1 MAKRLRGKAI
11 AAFLLEIICVVIFG
25 YFLVEMQTSLSV
37 DNQQEN
43 TQEKLDEMQ
52 PLIDSADEAA
62 AQNEQ
67 SYDEVYQSKAAS
79 VAYMANYDETFE
91 AEDARLKELAGR
103 MNVDNILIIDR
114 EGKQL
119 ARAKKS
125 AANFMYPR
133 YNQLRTVFE
142 TGEPSEAFEVI
153 IDGTVR
159 RYYGAKIDGE
169 REAVI
174 EQDPEELH
182 TLQAN
187 TSSWKS
193 ILSKVSVGLK
203 GFAFAVSNQDY
214 TFLYHPQEELVGLDS
229 LDAGL
234 RAEDLADNRFAWMS
248 INGERFFCG
257 VKSIPADDA
266 FVICAV
272 PEEEMTS
279 SRNVTVAVVLFIFFA
294 VITAVVVYSVLILGE
309 QSNSGGRVR
318 VLGGLWY
325 NRTVGRKLLT
335 FSGVGLLLIV
345 VVSFYMQT
353 LFSLSLRSMSNNRQ
367 VQEIGEVLKQN
378 DEEVGLVTAQ
388 YNRRYLNKC
397 QVAADIL
404 SGNHQLWTKE
414 ELARLSKVLGA
425 EFLLI
430 FDKDGREVVSDSSYV
445 NFTVSDNPEDQ
456 SYAFGS
462 LLQGLEYYIQEAQPD
477 EISGTYR
484 QYIGALLRDE
494 NGDADG
500 FVQMSVV
507 PDKLERALGTTTLPA
522 VLGGV
527 KASAGGFAFA
537 VDKETQN
544 FAYFPDER
552 INGRSAVE
560 YGMTEKQFHD
570 GYCDYLTVNHK
581 QYFASSLETDS
592 SLIYVAVPKER
603 LMATRLPVA
612 LASGAASFCCL
623 LLVFLL
629 LAFGGKGSAVLTEA
643 QEETAARGP
652 MVEVMMPDGTTKK
665 SEAAASRWSNSGIRW
680 KEKTPE
686 QKLLSVLEGLLSVLA
701 LAICIAVVFKDR
713 FFTGNSIFLHIIEGN
728 WEHSLNVFAL
738 TGCILIICVG
748 SVAVLILREI
758 LQLLSR
764 AMNAKGATICQLL
777 RNFIKYLFVIAMLYY
792 CFALFGVDTQT
803 LLASAGILS
812 LVIGLGA
819 KELVS
824 DILAGLFII
833 FEGEFQVGDIVTVGD
848 WRGTVQ
854 EIGVRTT
861 KIMDAGENVKII
873 SNSAVSGVI
882 NMTKR
887 NSYCYCELGLGIT
900 AEITLE
906 RIEEILEKELPGLR
920 KKLPAILAGP
930 SYNGVYSLSGSNVN
944 VRLVAECNEAD
955 KAKLGRDM
963 TREMKLILDRHGITI
978 NSASHS

>member
-1 MAKRLRGKAI
+1 MAKKLRGKTI
-11 AAFLLEIICVVIFG
+11 AAFLLEIICVLLFG
-25 YFLVEMQTSLSV
+25 FFLIRMQTDLSV
-37 DNQQEN
+37 GNQQEN

-52 PLIDSADEAA
+52 QLIDSADEAA

-79 VAYMANYDETFE
+79 IAYMANYDETFE
-91 AEDARLKELAGR
+91 VTDEKLKELAGM
-103 MNVDNILIIDR
+103 MNVNNILIIDR

-119 ARAKKS
+119 AKAEKS
-125 AANFMYPR
+125 AADFSYHR

-142 TGEPSEAFEVI
+142 TGEPSQAFEVI

-159 RYYGAKIDGE
+159 RYYGAKIDE
-169 REAVI
+169 KREAVI

-182 TLQAN
+182 TLQDD
-187 TSSWKS
+187 TSSWRS
-193 ILSKVSVGLK
+193 ILSKVNVGLK

-214 TFLYHPQEELVGLDS
+214 TFLYHPDEELKGLDS
-229 LDAGL
+229 LAAGL
-234 RAEDLADNRFAWMS
+234 KAEDLSDTNFAWMTV
-248 INGERFFCG
+248 NGERFFCG

-266 FVICAV
+266 FVVCAV

-279 SRNVTVAVVLFIFFA
+279 STNVTVAVVLFIFFV
-294 VITAVVVYSVLILGE
+294 VITAVVVYSVLILKEQGGFGE
-309 QSNSGGRVR
+309 QVK
-318 VLGGLWY
+318 VFGGLCY

-335 FSGVGLLLIV
+335 FSGVGLLLIIM
-345 VVSFYMQT
+345 VSFYMQT

-367 VQEIGEVLKQN
+367 VQEIGDVLKKN
-378 DEEVGLVTAQ
+378 DGDIEQVTAQ

-397 QVAADIL
+397 QTAAYIL
-404 SGNHQLWTKE
+404 GSNHELWTKE
-414 ELARLSKVLGA
+414 DLAQLSKVLGA

-430 FDKDGREVVSDSSYV
+430 FDKDGKEVVSDSSYV
-445 NFTVSDNPEDQ
+445 NFTVSNDPEDQ
-456 SYAFGS
+456 SYEFGS
-462 LLQGLEYYIQEAQPD
+462 LLQGLEYFIQEAQPD

-484 QYIGALLRDE
+484 QYIGALLKDE

-507 PDKLERALGTTTLPA
+507 PDKLESALQTTTLPA

-537 VDKETQN
+537 VDKETQC
-544 FAYFPDER
+544 FTYFPDER
-552 INGRSAVE
+552 INGKSALE
-560 YGMTEKQFHD
+560 YGMKEKQFRD
-570 GYCDYLTVNHK
+570 GYCDYITVDHRK
-581 QYFASSLETDS
+581 YFASGLETDS
-592 SLIYVAVPKER
+592 SFIYVAVPQER
-603 LMATRLPVA
+603 LMATRIPVA
-612 LASGAASFCCL
+612 LASGAASFICL
-623 LLVFLL
+623 LFVFLL
-629 LAFGGKGSAVLTEA
+629 LAFGGKNKAISVVE
-643 QEETAARGP
+643 QEKMTARGP
-652 MVEVMMPDGTTKK
+652 MVEVMMPDGSTKK
-665 SEAAASRWSNSGIRW
+665 TEAAANRWSNSGISW
-680 KEKTPE
+680 KEKTSE
-686 QKLLSVLEGLLSVLA
+686 QKILSVLQGLMSVLA
-701 LAICIAVVFKDR
+701 LAICAAVLFKDR
-713 FFTGNSIFLHIIEGN
+713 FFSGESIFRHIIEGN

-738 TGCILIICVG
+738 TGCIMIICVG
-748 SVAVLILREI
+748 SVVVLILREI
-758 LQLLSR
+758 LRLLSR
-764 AMNAKGATICQLL
+764 AMNAKGATICHLL

-906 RIEEILEKELPGLR
+906 RIEEVLEQELPGLK

-963 TREMKLILDRHGITI
+963 TREMKLILDKHGIML